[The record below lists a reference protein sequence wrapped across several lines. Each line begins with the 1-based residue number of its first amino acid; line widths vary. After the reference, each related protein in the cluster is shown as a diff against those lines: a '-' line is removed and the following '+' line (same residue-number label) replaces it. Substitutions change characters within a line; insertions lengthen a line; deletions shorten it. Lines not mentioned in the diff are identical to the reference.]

1 MAGYIPLFSSLIS
14 SSVWNEDSDT
24 CKVWITLMA
33 MSDKDGLVEGSIVGI
48 APIARIS
55 AEACAT
61 AIKILEAPDPNSR
74 SPEYEGRRLLPVPG
88 GWKLV
93 NHKKIPRPCQITR
106 RLLPELAATKKK
118 RKKQRNKRN
127 KLRGR
132 LRQRNTREQR
142 ATQRNTYATNIKQQP
157 KTPLPILSRHSRNQ
171 KKRSVIRK
179 MLHTLRSILKTRLGK
194 YGLER
199 KYALLRLIPLRTM
212 GERRKTAKKPP

>member
-93 NHKKIPRPCQITR
+93 NHKKYRD
-106 RLLPELAATKKK
+106 LARSRAAYYQNWRQQRKKERSKEIKETNSEADSDSATHANNAQHSATHTQQTSNNNQKPPSPSFQDIAEIK
-118 RKKQRNKRN
+118 RKEASFAKCCTLCGASSKQDSGNMVW
-127 KLRGR
+127 
-132 LRQRNTREQR
+132 RENMPFCALYHYEQWV
-142 ATQRNTYATNIKQQP
+142 KE
-157 KTPLPILSRHSRNQ
+157 
-171 KKRSVIRK
+171 
-179 MLHTLRSILKTRLGK
+179 GK
-194 YGLER
+194 PQNE
-199 KYALLRLIPLRTM
+199 
-212 GERRKTAKKPP
+212 